1 MSQVTFEPRQAKSR
15 AAVRQPKRQLV
26 PQTVEERIIYALKSY
41 RAKIAQAE
49 NVPPYIVFTD
59 KTLTEI
65 ARQKPID
72 LKGLQRISG
81 IGEVKLV
88 NYGRQLIG
96 TVRKELGMNAMITG
110 FSDDLTYYLV
120 DKKYDIKSFRSY
132 PNGQTAPRKGAF
144 KLQNAT
150 ADVTKEIK
158 KGYYVI
164 IDTVG
169 LTNEHLFELK
179 AALEEMGYSEY
190 ILWYY

>member
-1 MSQVTFEPRQAKSR
+1 MEICCIITKLSN
-15 AAVRQPKRQLV
+15 KRWCRLY
-26 PQTVEERIIYALKSY
+26 YAST
-41 RAKIAQAE
+41 
-49 NVPPYIVFTD
+49 N
-59 KTLTEI
+59 
-65 ARQKPID
+65 
-72 LKGLQRISG
+72 
-81 IGEVKLV
+81 
-88 NYGRQLIG
+88 
-96 TVRKELGMNAMITG
+96 
-110 FSDDLTYYLV
+110 
-120 DKKYDIKSFRSY
+120 KKYDIKSFRLY

-150 ADVTKEIK
+150 ADVTKKIK